1 MDIVPLPFHIKIVSI
16 PENDDRLIQIENLI
30 EAKKNLLIKKQKTL
44 SQISQQNKFLGDVKN
59 DYVKYNNFI
68 IQQKQDQ
75 IKSFKIIND
84 YINSLT
90 ISGKLNKY
98 DIEDAKE
105 EQKKIINEIKSIKH
119 NLDDIIKD
127 TNNLSHMLKKNN
139 I

>member
-75 IKSFKIIND
+75 IKSFKII
-84 YINSLT
+84 
-90 ISGKLNKY
+90 
-98 DIEDAKE
+98 
-105 EQKKIINEIKSIKH
+105 
-119 NLDDIIKD
+119 
-127 TNNLSHMLKKNN
+127 KN
-139 I
+139 

>member
-1 MDIVPLPFHIKIVSI
+1 MDIVHMPFHVKIVSI
-16 PENDDRLIQIENLI
+16 PENDNRLMQIENLI
-30 EAKKNLLIKKQKTL
+30 EAKKNMLIKKQKTL

-90 ISGKLNKY
+90 ISDKLSKY

-119 NLDDIIKD
+119 NLDDLIED
-127 TNNLSHMLKKNN
+127 TQQLTD
-139 I
+139 

>member
-1 MDIVPLPFHIKIVSI
+1 MDIVPLPFHIKIVST

-59 DYVKYNNFI
+59 DYIKYNNFI

-90 ISGKLNKY
+90 ISGKLSKY

-127 TNNLSHMLKKNN
+127 TNNLSHMLK
-139 I
+139 

>member
-1 MDIVPLPFHIKIVSI
+1 M
-16 PENDDRLIQIENLI
+16 
-30 EAKKNLLIKKQKTL
+30 LIKKQKTL

-59 DYVKYNNFI
+59 DYIKYNNFI

-119 NLDDIIKD
+119 NLDDIIED
-127 TNNLSHMLKKNN
+127 TQQLTDLFNK
-139 I
+139 

>member
-1 MDIVPLPFHIKIVSI
+1 MDIVPLPFHIKIVSM
-16 PENDDRLIQIENLI
+16 PEDDDRLIQIENLI
-30 EAKKNLLIKKQKTL
+30 EAKKNMLIKKQKTL

-90 ISGKLNKY
+90 ISGKLSKY

-127 TNNLSHMLKKNN
+127 TNNLSHMLK
-139 I
+139 

>member
-1 MDIVPLPFHIKIVSI
+1 MDIVPLPFHIKIVSM
-16 PENDDRLIQIENLI
+16 PEDDDRLIQIENLI
-30 EAKKNLLIKKQKTL
+30 EAKKNMLIKKQKTL

-90 ISGKLNKY
+90 ISGKLSKY

-119 NLDDIIKD
+119 NLDDIIED
-127 TNNLSHMLKKNN
+127 TQQLTDLFNK
-139 I
+139 

>member
-1 MDIVPLPFHIKIVSI
+1 MPFHVKIVSI
-16 PENDDRLIQIENLI
+16 PENDNRLIQIENLI
-30 EAKKNLLIKKQKTL
+30 EAKKNMLIKKQKTL

-90 ISGKLNKY
+90 ISDKLSKY

-119 NLDDIIKD
+119 NLDDLIED
-127 TNNLSHMLKKNN
+127 TQQLTD
-139 I
+139 

>member
-1 MDIVPLPFHIKIVSI
+1 MPFHVKIVSI
-16 PENDDRLIQIENLI
+16 PENDNRLMQIENLI

-90 ISGKLNKY
+90 ISDKLSKY

-105 EQKKIINEIKSIKH
+105 EQKKILNEIKSIKH
-119 NLDDIIKD
+119 NLDDIIED
-127 TNNLSHMLKKNN
+127 TQQLTDLLHTREN
-139 I
+139 